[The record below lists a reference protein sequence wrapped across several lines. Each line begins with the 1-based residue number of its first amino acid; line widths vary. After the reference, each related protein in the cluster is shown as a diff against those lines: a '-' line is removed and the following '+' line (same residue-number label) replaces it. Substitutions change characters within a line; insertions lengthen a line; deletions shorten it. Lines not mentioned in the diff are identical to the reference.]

1 MSIPHNAAEILDHH
15 VEYELECADRL
26 YLNLYLPILQDPR
39 GAAWFWRKHRGYQFA
54 SSALMAPMSR
64 AFVSKI
70 EGFAVR
76 EGIDVVQFR
85 RGQRKDD
92 IAHDYLARFQ
102 GDEGVLFIGKA
113 QEKAKVIRTERRHS
127 EQTGAPYAWLVQRTS
142 MVNQYYFYCVDKDFG
157 PFFIKFCSYFPYNG
171 KLCINGHE
179 YLKRQLAK
187 RGIAFEALDNGIRS
201 CDDPKQA
208 QKLADELTPE
218 RIDRLARKWFRK
230 LPHPF
235 PSKDRA
241 AGFCYDIS
249 VLQAEFALTQVFD
262 RPMTGR
268 LFFEDIIRE
277 NVDLGRP
284 DHVQLIFGRRVTR
297 RTPGRFRTRVIT
309 DGVIPSLH
317 VDYKSSRIKQ
327 YHKEGRALR
336 TETIIN
342 DTYDFKIGRRLENL
356 PALRQLGLQT
366 NRRLLSVQ
374 RISHDCAIGEAAFE
388 KIHRPTIVD
397 DQRAS
402 ALRLDDP
409 RARALFA
416 ALLIFHLL
424 PRGFTNKD
432 LREHTAPLLGLRPG
446 QYTQGKMSYDLRRL
460 RLHGLIEKIPGSWR
474 YRVTDFGFR
483 SATFVTRAYN
493 RLLRPGFA
501 ILSPPITP
509 HAPPPLR
516 LALQKV
522 DEAVHKMWCG
532 AA

>member
-1 MSIPHNAAEILDHH
+1 MPITRGAAEILDHH

-26 YLNLYLPILQDPR
+26 YLNLYVPMLQDPR
-39 GAAWFWRKHRGYQFA
+39 GAAWFWRSHRGYQFA

-64 AFVSKI
+64 TFVSKI
-70 EGFAVR
+70 EGFAER
-76 EGIDVVQFR
+76 EGIDIVQFR
-85 RGQRKDD
+85 HGQRKDD
-92 IAHDYLARFQ
+92 VALEYLARFQ
-102 GDEGVLFIGKA
+102 DDEGVLFIGKA
-113 QEKAKVIRTERRHS
+113 QEKAQVIRTERRHS
-127 EQTGAPYAWLVQRTS
+127 EQAGASDAWLVQRTS
-142 MVNQYYFYCVDKDFG
+142 MVNQYYFYCVDQDFG

-179 YLKRQLAK
+179 YLKRQLAN
-187 RGIAFEALDNGIRS
+187 RGIAFESLDNGIRS
-201 CDDPKQA
+201 CDDPQRA

-218 RIDRLARKWFRK
+218 RIERLVRKWFRK

-241 AGFCYDIS
+241 AGFRYDIS
-249 VLQAEFALTQVFD
+249 ILQAEFALTQVFD

-284 DHVQLIFGRRVTR
+284 DHVQLIFDRRVTR
-297 RTPGRFRTRVIT
+297 RTHGRFRTRVIT

-317 VDYKSSRIKQ
+317 IDYKSSRIKQ

-342 DTYDFKIGRRLENL
+342 NTYDFAIGRRLENL
-356 PALRQLGLQT
+356 PTLRQLGLRT

-374 RISHDCAIGEAAFE
+374 RMSHDCAIGAAAFE
-388 KIHRPTIVD
+388 QIHRPTVVD
-397 DQRAS
+397 GQRAS

-409 RARALFA
+409 RARALLA

-424 PRGFTNKD
+424 PRGFTNQD
-432 LREHTAPLLGLRPG
+432 LREHLAPLLGLHPD

-460 RLHGLIEKIPGSWR
+460 RLHGLIERIHGSWR

-493 RLLRPGFA
+493 RLLRPG
-501 ILSPPITP
+501 
-509 HAPPPLR
+509 
-516 LALQKV
+516 LALLSSPEPLQPAALLMVVQKLQ
-522 DEAVHKMWCG
+522 DAINKMWLD